1 MCSSVN
7 NDQRSECSGCGLQ
20 KNTPSVDIG
29 LLPPGTRLAIG
40 TKNSTY
46 HVTLCDPSHR
56 TAVIEGGRLF
66 QKATGAQ
73 IEGATPGTGPAR
85 LGHIEVGASLELLA
99 TGRRIVT
106 SRVHS
111 IECLSQPVTS

>member
-1 MCSSVN
+1 MCSN
-7 NDQRSECSGCGLQ
+7 TTDDQPSDCGGCHAP
-20 KNTPSVDIG
+20 KNTPSVDVG
-29 LLPPGTRLAIG
+29 LLPPGTRLTIG

-46 HVTLCDPSHR
+46 HVTLCNPSHR
-56 TAVIEGGRLF
+56 TAVIEGGQLF

-73 IEGATPGTGPAR
+73 IEGV
-85 LGHIEVGASLELLA
+85 IEVGASLELLA

-111 IECLSQPVTS
+111 IECLPQPVAS